1 MKTHVCR
8 AGKGMF
14 RRRIVDT
21 RLSDLS
27 RRHCRNSAL
36 TTALKKCNRIKGSSL
51 PGTFMRPEQHK
62 LLSEALFQ
70 TRRIIQ

>member
-14 RRRIVDT
+14 RCRIVDT

-27 RRHCRNSAL
+27 RCHRRNSAL
-36 TTALKKCNRIKGSSL
+36 TTALKERDCIKGCSL
-51 PGTFMRPEQHK
+51 PGTFMRPKQHK
-62 LLSEALFQ
+62 LLL
-70 TRRIIQ
+70 